1 MSWKGVTHCNIL
13 APTSIDQQDLGS
25 LSSYFICCEQ
35 KLGFGSVIT
44 LWCLCIYELIHPNSK
59 YLVSSYDVL
68 GTMLGGKDKTRFG
81 SILLALRIWKR
92 RQTVPIDNWITVMYA
107 HACTVGSGGD
117 GDDDDNGGGG
127 NRMDILYY
135 QRSLF
140 VVREVK
146 RILSQRINICPVV

>member
-1 MSWKGVTHCNIL
+1 M
-13 APTSIDQQDLGS
+13 
-25 LSSYFICCEQ
+25 
-35 KLGFGSVIT
+35 IT
-44 LWCLCIYELIHPNSK
+44 LWCLCIYGLIHPFSK

-68 GTMLGGKDKTRFG
+68 GTMLGVKDKTRFG

-92 RQTVPIDNWITVMYA
+92 RQTVPVDNWITVMYV

-127 NRMDILYY
+127 NRTDILYY

>member
-1 MSWKGVTHCNIL
+1 
-13 APTSIDQQDLGS
+13 
-25 LSSYFICCEQ
+25 
-35 KLGFGSVIT
+35 
-44 LWCLCIYELIHPNSK
+44 
-59 YLVSSYDVL
+59 
-68 GTMLGGKDKTRFG
+68 
-81 SILLALRIWKR
+81 
-92 RQTVPIDNWITVMYA
+92 MYV

-127 NRMDILYY
+127 NRTDILYY